1 MKKFFGV
8 LAVAALLAS
17 CSALD
22 QKINYADGSAGK
34 DDPIG
39 LKGKA
44 VTVSLLG
51 GGAATLQGVTT
62 SSGTFADIAGIP
74 GGVALKTWG
83 FTINLTTPN
92 GGATMSGSNCP
103 SNLTVTVNSLTLKV
117 ADPTNTAGQS
127 APVTFA
133 PSSLTLTETAKDCV
147 YAVPATPVVIS
158 AEITGSNLTGLANII
173 TTGGTNTVTATLDTT
188 SAPTGFSDRTLSLQ
202 FGSGTGF
209 VIAGI

>member
-1 MKKFFGV
+1 MKKIFGALV
-8 LAVAALLAS
+8 VAALLAS

-62 SSGTFADIAGIP
+62 SSGTFADIAIP
-74 GGVALKTWG
+74 GGIALKTWG
-83 FTINLTTPN
+83 FTIDLTTPA

-103 SNLTVTVNSLTLKV
+103 SSLTVTVNSLTVKV
-117 ADPTNTAGQS
+117 TDPTNTAGQS

-133 PSSLTLTETAKDCV
+133 PSSLTLTEKTTDCV
-147 YAVPATPVVIS
+147 YDVPATPVVIS
-158 AEITGSNLTGLANII
+158 AVITGSNLTSLANII
-173 TTGGTNTVTATLDTT
+173 TTGGTNTVTATVDTT
-188 SAPTGFSDRTLSLQ
+188 SVPTGFSDRTLSLQ